1 MHVFFDTLQ
10 ALVTIYTTFTGT
22 AFRLET
28 SPVYFKE
35 FARLCWQLFIMNELN
50 PIQNEAEGEYG

>member
-1 MHVFFDTLQ
+1 M
-10 ALVTIYTTFTGT
+10 TIYTTFTGT